1 MLAGGFAMAAWGS
14 TRTTVDLDLA
24 VDEEARPRLLPLLA
38 AAGFE
43 AFFDGEGFTNLQ
55 HPDEEMGRLDIMWV
69 EGSTS
74 DRLFRAAIQRPGP
87 DGTSLLVPSPGH
99 LIAMKVRAI
108 QSRPSRALR
117 DAPDLHFLL
126 RLPGV
131 EENEVR
137 GYFERAGLLE
147 LHDRLRRQ

>member
-14 TRTTVDLDLA
+14 TRTTADLDLA
-24 VDEEARPRLLPLLA
+24 VDEKARPRLLPLLA
-38 AAGFE
+38 AAGFKT
-43 AFFDGEGFTNLQ
+43 FFDGEGFTNLQ
-55 HPDEEMGRLDIMWV
+55 HPDDELGRLDIMWV

-74 DRLFRAAIQRPGP
+74 DRLFRGAVHRPGP

-99 LIAMKVRAI
+99 LVAMKVRAV
-108 QSRPSRALR
+108 QSQPSRALR
-117 DAPDLHFLL
+117 DAPDLQFLL
-126 RLPGV
+126 SLPGV